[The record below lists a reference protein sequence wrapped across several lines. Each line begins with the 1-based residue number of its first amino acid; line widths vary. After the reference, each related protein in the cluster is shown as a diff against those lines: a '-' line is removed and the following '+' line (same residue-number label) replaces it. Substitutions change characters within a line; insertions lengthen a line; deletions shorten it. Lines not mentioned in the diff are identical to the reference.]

1 MLYSRFYQLN
11 TLPTSS
17 TQVGVAIFGLF
28 AKLQPEV
35 PRSPEG
41 STNGYW
47 QHHSAEW
54 EAKMEEYPSKQVT
67 ENLDDP
73 PNSRLFAV
81 TSRSITEDELRESFS
96 VFGEIQGVWVVKDK
110 QTKESK
116 GISYVKF
123 AKSSQACLAMEEM
136 HGKVLVD
143 GTKPIKVFIAQSRSS
158 TRHRDVEDEELTR
171 IFVMIPKTF
180 TEEDLKNT
188 FKEYGDIEYC
198 VIIKNKTTGES
209 KGLGY
214 VRYYKP
220 SQAALAIENCDK
232 SYRAILAEPRT
243 KAAATEEYTGGSARG
258 EYMGGGGGGG
268 GGSDSMNQYAFPL
281 ADPGN
286 YPVMDYRSG
295 DFTRCL
301 MMSTRAALSQEQ
313 IFALFDIIPGMEY
326 CELQRDA
333 YGMSKGHALI
343 RYSNLGSAVY
353 AKEKLNGFEYPPGN
367 RLAVNFVDDG
377 EERSSPVGRMA
388 MQFVATQM
396 MSAVWNGPSSSQV
409 MKSPGFSAVSPMSRV
424 QTDVSLPP
432 LKKLAP
438 PDSKAK
444 ERLFVVFSP
453 SPLPLDVLEDVFCRF
468 GSLIEVHLVPGRKVG
483 YMKYADKQCADEAM
497 AVLHGRVV
505 NGVKMKVML
514 ADPPREESHKR
525 PRTY

>member
-1 MLYSRFYQLN
+1 
-11 TLPTSS
+11 
-17 TQVGVAIFGLF
+17 
-28 AKLQPEV
+28 
-35 PRSPEG
+35 
-41 STNGYW
+41 
-47 QHHSAEW
+47 
-54 EAKMEEYPSKQVT
+54 MEEFPSKQAT

-73 PNSRLFAV
+73 PNSRLFVV

-96 VFGEIQGVWVVKDK
+96 GFGDIQGVWVVKDK

-123 AKSSQACLAMEEM
+123 SKSSQACLAMEEM
-136 HGKVLVD
+136 HGKVLVE

-180 TEEDLKNT
+180 SEEDLKNT

-198 VIIKNKTTGES
+198 VIIKNKFTGES

-220 SQAALAIENCDK
+220 SQAANAIENCDK
-232 SYRAILAEPRT
+232 TYRAILAEPRT
-243 KAAATEEYTGGSARG
+243 KATVTEDYSGGGGGGGR
-258 EYMGGGGGGG
+258 GGGGGGG
-268 GGSDSMNQYAFPL
+268 GGDYLIGGDNMNQYSFPM

-286 YPVMDYRSG
+286 YQVMDYRSG

-301 MMSTRAALSQEQ
+301 MISTRAALTQEQ
-313 IFALFDIIPGMEY
+313 IFALFDLIPGMEY

-377 EERSSPVGRMA
+377 EDRSSPVGRMA
-388 MQFVATQM
+388 MQFVAAQM
-396 MSAVWNGPSSSQV
+396 MSAVWNGPSTSQV
-409 MKSPGFSAVSPMSRV
+409 MKPPNFPAVSQMSRI

-453 SPLPLDVLEDVFCRF
+453 SPLPPDVLEDVFCRY

-483 YMKYADKQCADEAM
+483 YMKYADKQCADDAM
-497 AVLHGRVV
+497 AALHGRVV

>member
-1 MLYSRFYQLN
+1 
-11 TLPTSS
+11 
-17 TQVGVAIFGLF
+17 
-28 AKLQPEV
+28 
-35 PRSPEG
+35 
-41 STNGYW
+41 
-47 QHHSAEW
+47 
-54 EAKMEEYPSKQVT
+54 MEECPSKQVT
-67 ENLDDP
+67 ENTDEP
-73 PNSRLFAV
+73 PNSRLFVV
-81 TSRSITEDELRESFS
+81 TSRCITEDVFRESFS
-96 VFGEIQGVWVVKDK
+96 VFGDVQGVWVVKDK

-116 GISYVKF
+116 GICYVKF

-136 HGKVLVD
+136 HGKVLVE

-180 TEEDLKNT
+180 SEEDLKNT
-188 FKEYGDIEYC
+188 FKEYGDIEFC
-198 VIIKNKTTGES
+198 VIIKNKFTGES

-232 SYRAILAEPRT
+232 TYRAILAEPRT
-243 KAAATEEYTGGSARG
+243 KASATEDYTPGAARSD
-258 EYMGGGGGGG
+258 YMGGT
-268 GGSDSMNQYAFPL
+268 DSMNQYSFPMG
-281 ADPGN
+281 DPGN

-301 MMSTRAALSQEQ
+301 MMSTRVALTQEQ

-333 YGMSKGHALI
+333 YGLSKGHALI

-353 AKEKLNGFEYPPGN
+353 AKEKMNGFEYPPGN
-367 RLAVNFVDDG
+367 RLTITFIDDG
-377 EERSSPVGRMA
+377 EDRSSPVGRMA
-388 MQFVATQM
+388 MQFVAAQM
-396 MSAVWNGPSSSQV
+396 MSAVWNGPSTSQV
-409 MKSPGFSAVSPMSRV
+409 MKPPGFSALPQVSRI
-424 QTDVSLPP
+424 QTDVNLPP

-438 PDSKAK
+438 PDSKTK

-453 SPLPLDVLEDVFCRF
+453 SPLPPDVLEDVFCRF
-468 GSLIEVHLVPGRKVG
+468 GTLIEVHLVPGRKVG

-497 AVLHGRVV
+497 AALHGRVV

>member
-1 MLYSRFYQLN
+1 
-11 TLPTSS
+11 
-17 TQVGVAIFGLF
+17 
-28 AKLQPEV
+28 
-35 PRSPEG
+35 
-41 STNGYW
+41 
-47 QHHSAEW
+47 
-54 EAKMEEYPSKQVT
+54 MEEYPTKQVS

-73 PNSRLFAV
+73 PNSRLFVVASRCV
-81 TSRSITEDELRESFS
+81 TEEELRESFS
-96 VFGEIQGVWVVKDK
+96 RFGDIQGVWVVKDK

-116 GISYVKF
+116 GICYVKF
-123 AKSSQACLAMEEM
+123 ARSSQACLAMEEM
-136 HGKVLVD
+136 HGKVLLE
-143 GTKPIKVFIAQSRSS
+143 GNKPIKVFIAQSRNS

-180 TEEDLKNT
+180 TEEDLKDT

-198 VIIKNKTTGES
+198 VIIKNKLTGES

-232 SYRAILAEPRT
+232 TYRAILAEPRS
-243 KAAATEEYTGGSARG
+243 KANTSEDYT
-258 EYMGGGGGGG
+258 GGGGGGG
-268 GGSDSMNQYAFPL
+268 NRGDYANSAESMNQYALPM
-281 ADPGN
+281 ADHGN
-286 YPVMDYRSG
+286 YNPNVMDYRSG
-295 DFTRCL
+295 DYSRSV
-301 MMSTRAALSQEQ
+301 MMSTRAALTQEQ

-326 CELQRDA
+326 CELQRDS

-343 RYSNLGSAVY
+343 RYGNLGSAVY

-367 RLAVNFVDDG
+367 RLVVTFFDDG
-377 EERSSPVGRMA
+377 EDRSSPVGRMA
-388 MQFVATQM
+388 MQFVAAQM
-396 MSAVWNGPSSSQV
+396 MSSGWNGAPSSQM
-409 MKSPGFSAVSPMSRV
+409 MKPPSYSPVSPVSRI
-424 QTDVSLPP
+424 QTDASLPP
-432 LKKLAP
+432 MKKLAP
-438 PDSKAK
+438 PDSKSK

-453 SPLPLDVLEDVFCRF
+453 NPLPLDVLEDIFCRF

-483 YMKYADKQCADEAM
+483 YMKYADKQCADEAL

>member
-1 MLYSRFYQLN
+1 
-11 TLPTSS
+11 
-17 TQVGVAIFGLF
+17 
-28 AKLQPEV
+28 
-35 PRSPEG
+35 
-41 STNGYW
+41 
-47 QHHSAEW
+47 
-54 EAKMEEYPSKQVT
+54 MEEYPTKQVS

-73 PNSRLFAV
+73 PNSRLFVV
-81 TSRSITEDELRESFS
+81 TSRSITEDELKDSFT
-96 VFGEIQGVWVVKDK
+96 VFGDVQGVWVVKDK

-116 GISYVKF
+116 GVAYVKF

-136 HGKVLVD
+136 HGKVVVE
-143 GTKPIKVFIAQSRSS
+143 GTKPVKVFIAQSRSS

-180 TEEDLKNT
+180 SEDDLKNT

-198 VIIKNKTTGES
+198 VIIKNKFTGES

-232 SYRAILAEPRT
+232 TYRAILAEPRS
-243 KAAATEEYTGGSARG
+243 KASATEEYSGTAARG
-258 EYMGGGGGGG
+258 DYIGGGEQ
-268 GGSDSMNQYAFPL
+268 MNQYAVPMG
-281 ADPGN
+281 DPGN
-286 YPVMDYRSG
+286 YQVMDYRSG

-301 MMSTRAALSQEQ
+301 MMSTRAALTQEQ
-313 IFALFDIIPGMEY
+313 IFSLFDLVPGMEY

-353 AKEKLNGFEYPPGN
+353 ARDKLNGFEYPPGN

-377 EERSSPVGRMA
+377 EDRSSPVGRMA
-388 MQFVATQM
+388 MQFVAAQM
-396 MSAVWNGPSSSQV
+396 LSAVWNGPSTSQV
-409 MKSPGFSAVSPMSRV
+409 MKPPGFPAPSPMPRI
-424 QTDVSLPP
+424 QTDVNLPP
-432 LKKLAP
+432 PKKLAP
-438 PDSKAK
+438 LDSQSK

-453 SPLPLDVLEDVFCRF
+453 SPLPMEVLEDVFCRF

-497 AVLHGRVV
+497 AALHGRVV
-505 NGVKMKVML
+505 NGVRMKVML

-525 PRTY
+525 LRTY

>member
-1 MLYSRFYQLN
+1 
-11 TLPTSS
+11 
-17 TQVGVAIFGLF
+17 
-28 AKLQPEV
+28 
-35 PRSPEG
+35 
-41 STNGYW
+41 
-47 QHHSAEW
+47 
-54 EAKMEEYPSKQVT
+54 MEEYPSKQPT

-81 TSRSITEDELRESFS
+81 TSRSITEDQLRESFS
-96 VFGEIQGVWVVKDK
+96 VFGDIQGVWVVKDK

-116 GISYVKF
+116 GICYVKF
-123 AKSSQACLAMEEM
+123 AKSSQACLAMEDM
-136 HGKVLVD
+136 HGKVLTE

-180 TEEDLKNT
+180 SEEDLKDT

-232 SYRAILAEPRT
+232 TYRAILAEPRS
-243 KAAATEEYTGGSARG
+243 KASAAEDYTNASSRG
-258 EYMGGGGGGG
+258 EYIGGGG
-268 GGSDSMNQYAFPL
+268 DAMNQYAFPM
-281 ADPGN
+281 ADPGS
-286 YPVMDYRSG
+286 YQVMDYRSG

-301 MMSTRAALSQEQ
+301 MMSTRAALTQEQ
-313 IFALFDIIPGMEY
+313 IFALFDLIPGMEY

-377 EERSSPVGRMA
+377 EDRSSPVGRMA
-388 MQFVATQM
+388 MQFVAAQM
-396 MSAVWNGPSSSQV
+396 MSAVWNGPSTSQV
-409 MKSPGFSAVSPMSRV
+409 MKPSGFSAVSPVSRI

-438 PDSKAK
+438 PDSKTK

-525 PRTY
+525 LRTY

>member
-1 MLYSRFYQLN
+1 
-11 TLPTSS
+11 
-17 TQVGVAIFGLF
+17 
-28 AKLQPEV
+28 
-35 PRSPEG
+35 
-41 STNGYW
+41 
-47 QHHSAEW
+47 
-54 EAKMEEYPSKQVT
+54 MEEYPTNTTKQAT

-73 PNSRLFAV
+73 PNSRLFV
-81 TSRSITEDELRESFS
+81 VSSRSTTEDELRESFS
-96 VFGEIQGVWVVKDK
+96 VFGDIQGVWVVKDK

-116 GISYVKF
+116 GICYVKF

-136 HGKVLVD
+136 HGKVLVE
-143 GTKPIKVFIAQSRSS
+143 GSKPVKVFIAQSRSS

-171 IFVMIPKTF
+171 IFVMIPKAF
-180 TEEDLKNT
+180 SEEDLKNT

-198 VIIKNKTTGES
+198 VIIKNKFTGES

-220 SQAALAIENCDK
+220 SQAAIAIENCDK
-232 SYRAILAEPRT
+232 TYRAILAEPRS
-243 KAAATEEYTGGSARG
+243 KATVTEDYSAGARG
-258 EYMGGGGGGG
+258 EYV
-268 GGSDSMNQYAFPL
+268 GSNIDTTNQYAFPMG
-281 ADPGN
+281 DPVN
-286 YPVMDYRSG
+286 YQPMDYRSS
-295 DFTRCL
+295 DMTRCL

-353 AKEKLNGFEYPPGN
+353 AKEKLNCFEYPPGN
-367 RLAVNFVDDG
+367 RLVVNYVDDG
-377 EERSSPVGRMA
+377 EDRSSPVGRMA

-396 MSAVWNGPSSSQV
+396 MSSVWNGPSSSQ
-409 MKSPGFSAVSPMSRV
+409 SFAPVSPMSRV

-453 SPLPLDVLEDVFCRF
+453 SPLPPDVLEDVFCRY

-483 YMKYADKQCADEAM
+483 YMKYADKQCADDAM
-497 AVLHGRVV
+497 AALHGRVV

>member
-1 MLYSRFYQLN
+1 
-11 TLPTSS
+11 
-17 TQVGVAIFGLF
+17 
-28 AKLQPEV
+28 
-35 PRSPEG
+35 
-41 STNGYW
+41 
-47 QHHSAEW
+47 
-54 EAKMEEYPSKQVT
+54 MEEYPSKQAT

-73 PNSRLFAV
+73 PNSRLFVV
-81 TSRSITEDELRESFS
+81 TSRSITEDALRESFS
-96 VFGEIQGVWVVKDK
+96 VFGDIQGVWVVKDK

-116 GISYVKF
+116 GIAYVKF
-123 AKSSQACLAMEEM
+123 SKSSQACLAMEEM
-136 HGKVLVD
+136 HGKVLME
-143 GTKPIKVFIAQSRSS
+143 GTKPVKVFIAQSRSS

-180 TEEDLKNT
+180 SEEDLKDT

-198 VIIKNKTTGES
+198 VIIKNKFTGES

-232 SYRAILAEPRT
+232 TYRAILAEPRT
-243 KAAATEEYTGGSARG
+243 KAAATEDYTSGSSRG
-258 EYMGGGGGGG
+258 DYI
-268 GGSDSMNQYAFPL
+268 GGSDSMNQYAFPM

-286 YPVMDYRSG
+286 FPVMDYRCG
-295 DFTRCL
+295 DITRCL
-301 MMSTRAALSQEQ
+301 MMSTRAALTQEQ

-343 RYSNLGSAVY
+343 RYSNLGSALY

-377 EERSSPVGRMA
+377 EERGSPVGRMA
-388 MQFVATQM
+388 MQFVAAQM
-396 MSAVWNGPSSSQV
+396 MTAVWNGPSTSQV
-409 MKSPGFSAVSPMSRV
+409 MKPPGFSTVSTLPRI

-432 LKKLAP
+432 PKKLAP

-453 SPLPLDVLEDVFCRF
+453 SPLPPDVLEDVFCRF

>member
-1 MLYSRFYQLN
+1 
-11 TLPTSS
+11 
-17 TQVGVAIFGLF
+17 
-28 AKLQPEV
+28 
-35 PRSPEG
+35 
-41 STNGYW
+41 
-47 QHHSAEW
+47 
-54 EAKMEEYPSKQVT
+54 MEEYPASANTKQT

-81 TSRSITEDELRESFS
+81 TSRSITEDDIRESFS
-96 VFGEIQGVWVVKDK
+96 VFGEVQGVWVVKDK

-116 GISYVKF
+116 GIAYVKF
-123 AKSSQACLAMEEM
+123 SKSSHACLAMEEM
-136 HGKVLVD
+136 HGKVVLE

-158 TRHRDVEDEELTR
+158 TKHRDVEDEELTR
-171 IFVMIPKTF
+171 IFVMIPKSF
-180 TEEDLKNT
+180 SEEDLKNT

-220 SQAALAIENCDK
+220 SQAAIAIENCDK

-243 KAAATEEYTGGSARG
+243 KNTAQEDYSGGAPRG
-258 EYMGGGGGGG
+258 DYMGGGGGGG
-268 GGSDSMNQYAFPL
+268 GGGCNDPNQYAFPM

-286 YPVMDYRSG
+286 YQSMDYRSSGGGGGGGSG

-301 MMSTRAALSQEQ
+301 MLSTRAALTQEQ
-313 IFALFDIIPGMEY
+313 IFALFDLIPCMEY
-326 CELQRDA
+326 CELQRDS

-343 RYSNLGSAVY
+343 RYGNLGSAVY

-367 RLAVNFVDDG
+367 RLVVNFVDDG
-377 EERSSPVGRMA
+377 EDRGSPVGRMA

-396 MSAVWNGPSSSQV
+396 MSAPWNAPSSSQG
-409 MKSPGFSAVSPMSRV
+409 MKPPNFSVSSMPRI

-438 PDSKAK
+438 PESKTK

-453 SPLPLDVLEDVFCRF
+453 SPLPPDVLEDVFCRF

-483 YMKYADKQCADEAM
+483 YMKYAEKQSADDAM
-497 AVLHGRVV
+497 ALLHGQVI

-525 PRTY
+525 ARTY

>member
-1 MLYSRFYQLN
+1 
-11 TLPTSS
+11 
-17 TQVGVAIFGLF
+17 
-28 AKLQPEV
+28 
-35 PRSPEG
+35 
-41 STNGYW
+41 
-47 QHHSAEW
+47 
-54 EAKMEEYPSKQVT
+54 MEEYPKQP

-73 PNSRLFAV
+73 PNSRLFVV

-96 VFGEIQGVWVVKDK
+96 VFGDIHGVWVVKDK

-116 GISYVKF
+116 GICYVKF

-136 HGKVLVD
+136 HGKVLMD

-180 TEEDLKNT
+180 SEEDLKDT

-198 VIIKNKTTGES
+198 VIIKNKATGES

-220 SQAALAIENCDK
+220 SQAAVAIENCDK
-232 SYRAILAEPRT
+232 TYRAILAEPRT
-243 KAAATEEYTGGSARG
+243 KTAAPEEYSAGAPRG
-258 EYMGGGGGGG
+258 DYMGGGA
-268 GGSDSMNQYAFPL
+268 DMNQYAFHM
-281 ADPGN
+281 ADHGN
-286 YPVMDYRSG
+286 YPVNMDYRSGDRLGDRPG

-301 MMSTRAALSQEQ
+301 MISTRATLTQEQ

-326 CELQRDA
+326 CELQRDS
-333 YGMSKGHALI
+333 YGLSKGHALI

-377 EERSSPVGRMA
+377 EDRSSPVGRMA

-396 MSAVWNGPSSSQV
+396 MSSAWNGHSSSQG
-409 MKSPGFSAVSPMSRV
+409 MKPSYPAVAPMPRV
-424 QTDVSLPP
+424 QTDVNLPP

-453 SPLPLDVLEDVFCRF
+453 APLPPDVLEDVFCRF

-483 YMKYADKQCADEAM
+483 YMKYADKQCADDAL
-497 AVLHGRVV
+497 AALHGRVV

>member
-1 MLYSRFYQLN
+1 
-11 TLPTSS
+11 
-17 TQVGVAIFGLF
+17 
-28 AKLQPEV
+28 
-35 PRSPEG
+35 
-41 STNGYW
+41 
-47 QHHSAEW
+47 
-54 EAKMEEYPSKQVT
+54 MEECPAKQT
-67 ENLDDP
+67 PESLDDP

-81 TSRSITEDELRESFS
+81 TSRCITEDELRDSFS
-96 VFGEIQGVWVVKDK
+96 KFGDVQGVWVVKDK

-116 GISYVKF
+116 GICYVKF
-123 AKSSQACLAMEEM
+123 SKSSQACLAMEEM

-158 TRHRDVEDEELTR
+158 TKHRDVEDEELTR

-198 VIIKNKTTGES
+198 VIIKNKFTGES

-243 KAAATEEYTGGSARG
+243 KNNTSEDYSGGGSRG
-258 EYMGGGGGGG
+258 EYTP
-268 GGSDSMNQYAFPL
+268 SLESMNQYSFPM
-281 ADPGN
+281 PEPMN
-286 YPVMDYRSG
+286 YGVLDYRSN
-295 DFTRCL
+295 DFTRSL
-301 MMSTRAALSQEQ
+301 MMSTRAALTQEQ

-326 CELQRDA
+326 CELQRDS

-367 RLAVNFVDDG
+367 RLVINFFDDG
-377 EERSSPVGRMA
+377 EDRSSPVGRMA
-388 MQFVATQM
+388 MQFVAAQM
-396 MSAVWNGPSSSQV
+396 MSTVWNGASTSQM
-409 MKSPGFSAVSPMSRV
+409 MKPPVYPPVAQMSRI
-424 QTDVSLPP
+424 QTDVNLPS

-438 PDSKAK
+438 PDSKPK

-453 SPLPLDVLEDVFCRF
+453 SPLPPDVLEDVFCRF

-497 AVLHGRVV
+497 AALNGRIV

>member
-1 MLYSRFYQLN
+1 
-11 TLPTSS
+11 
-17 TQVGVAIFGLF
+17 
-28 AKLQPEV
+28 
-35 PRSPEG
+35 
-41 STNGYW
+41 
-47 QHHSAEW
+47 
-54 EAKMEEYPSKQVT
+54 MEEFPSKQST

-73 PNSRLFAV
+73 PNSRLFVV
-81 TSRSITEDELRESFS
+81 TSRSITEEELRESFS
-96 VFGEIQGVWVVKDK
+96 VFGDIQGVWVVKDK

-116 GISYVKF
+116 GIAYVKF
-123 AKSSQACLAMEEM
+123 SKSSQACLAMEEM
-136 HGKVLVD
+136 HGKVLVE
-143 GTKPIKVFIAQSRSS
+143 GTKPVKVFIAQSRSS

-180 TEEDLKNT
+180 SEEDLKNT
-188 FKEYGDIEYC
+188 FKEYGEIEYC
-198 VIIKNKTTGES
+198 VIIKNKFTGES

-232 SYRAILAEPRT
+232 TYRAILAEPRS
-243 KAAATEEYTGGSARG
+243 KAASTEDYAGGAARVD
-258 EYMGGGGGGG
+258 Y
-268 GGSDSMNQYAFPL
+268 S

-286 YPVMDYRSG
+286 YQVIDYRSG
-295 DFTRCL
+295 EFTRCL
-301 MMSTRAALSQEQ
+301 MMSTRAALTQEQ
-313 IFALFDIIPGMEY
+313 IFSLFDIVPGMEY

-333 YGMSKGHALI
+333 YGMTKGHALI

-377 EERSSPVGRMA
+377 EDRSSPVGRMA
-388 MQFVATQM
+388 MQFVAAQM
-396 MSAVWNGPSSSQV
+396 MNAVWNGPSSSQV
-409 MKSPGFSAVSPMSRV
+409 MKPPGFSTVSPMPRI

-453 SPLPLDVLEDVFCRF
+453 SPLPLDVLEDVFCRY

-483 YMKYADKQCADEAM
+483 YMKYADKQCADDAM
-497 AVLHGRVV
+497 AALHGRIV
-505 NGVKMKVML
+505 NGGHLTKGSGDCCHDTMT
-514 ADPPREESHKR
+514 P
-525 PRTY
+525 

>member
-1 MLYSRFYQLN
+1 
-11 TLPTSS
+11 
-17 TQVGVAIFGLF
+17 
-28 AKLQPEV
+28 
-35 PRSPEG
+35 
-41 STNGYW
+41 
-47 QHHSAEW
+47 
-54 EAKMEEYPSKQVT
+54 MEEYQSKQVP

-96 VFGEIQGVWVVKDK
+96 VFGDIQGVWVVKDK

-136 HGKVLVD
+136 HGKVLME

-158 TRHRDVEDEELTR
+158 NRHRDVEDEELTR

-180 TEEDLKNT
+180 SEEDLKDT

-198 VIIKNKTTGES
+198 VIIKNKFTGES

-232 SYRAILAEPRT
+232 TYRAILAEPRT
-243 KAAATEEYTGGSARG
+243 KAAATDEYS
-258 EYMGGGGGGG
+258 GGGGGGRADYVP
-268 GGSDSMNQYAFPL
+268 SADSMNQYALPM

-301 MMSTRAALSQEQ
+301 MMSTRAALTQEQ
-313 IFALFDIIPGMEY
+313 IFALFDLIPGMEY

-377 EERSSPVGRMA
+377 EDRSSPVGRMA

-396 MSAVWNGPSSSQV
+396 MSAVWNGPSTSQV
-409 MKSPGFSAVSPMSRV
+409 MKPPGFSPVSQMSRI
-424 QTDVSLPP
+424 QTDVNLPP

-438 PDSKAK
+438 PDSKSK

-453 SPLPLDVLEDVFCRF
+453 SPLPPDVLEDVFCRF

-497 AVLHGRVV
+497 AALHGRVV

-525 PRTY
+525 PRNF

>member
-1 MLYSRFYQLN
+1 
-11 TLPTSS
+11 
-17 TQVGVAIFGLF
+17 
-28 AKLQPEV
+28 
-35 PRSPEG
+35 
-41 STNGYW
+41 
-47 QHHSAEW
+47 
-54 EAKMEEYPSKQVT
+54 MEENAAKQAT

-73 PNSRLFAV
+73 PNSRLFVV
-81 TSRSITEDELRESFS
+81 TSRSITEDELRDNFA
-96 VFGEIQGVWVVKDK
+96 VFGDVQGVWVVKDK

-180 TEEDLKNT
+180 SEEDLKNT

-198 VIIKNKTTGES
+198 VIIKNKFTGES

-220 SQAALAIENCDK
+220 SQAAVAIENCDK
-232 SYRAILAEPRT
+232 AYRAILAEPRT
-243 KAAATEEYTGGSARG
+243 KSSATEDYSGGAGRG
-258 EYMGGGGGGG
+258 EYAGGGGGGG
-268 GGSDSMNQYAFPL
+268 GGDSMNQYAFPMG
-281 ADPGN
+281 DPSN
-286 YPVMDYRSG
+286 YQQADYRSG

-301 MMSTRAALSQEQ
+301 MMSTRAALTQEQ
-313 IFALFDIIPGMEY
+313 IFALFDLIPGMEY

-377 EERSSPVGRMA
+377 EDRSGPVGRMA
-388 MQFVATQM
+388 MQFVAAQM

-409 MKSPGFSAVSPMSRV
+409 MKPPGFPASSMPRI

-438 PDSKAK
+438 PDSKSK

-453 SPLPLDVLEDVFCRF
+453 SPLPLDVLEDVFCRY

-497 AVLHGRVV
+497 AALHGRMV

>member
-1 MLYSRFYQLN
+1 
-11 TLPTSS
+11 
-17 TQVGVAIFGLF
+17 
-28 AKLQPEV
+28 
-35 PRSPEG
+35 
-41 STNGYW
+41 
-47 QHHSAEW
+47 
-54 EAKMEEYPSKQVT
+54 MEDYPSKQSP

-73 PNSRLFAV
+73 PNSRLFVV

-96 VFGEIQGVWVVKDK
+96 VFGDIQGVWVVKDK

-116 GISYVKF
+116 GIAYVKF
-123 AKSSQACLAMEEM
+123 SKSSQACLAMEEM
-136 HGKVLVD
+136 HGKVLVE

-180 TEEDLKNT
+180 SEEDLKKI
-188 FKEYGDIEYC
+188 FKEYGEIEYC
-198 VIIKNKTTGES
+198 VIIKNKFTGES

-220 SQAALAIENCDK
+220 SEAALAIENCDK
-232 SYRAILAEPRT
+232 TYRAILAEPRS
-243 KAAATEEYTGGSARG
+243 KAASTEDYSGGAARVD
-258 EYMGGGGGGG
+258 YS
-268 GGSDSMNQYAFPL
+268 GGSDSMNQYAFPM

-286 YPVMDYRSG
+286 YLVMDYRSG

-301 MMSTRAALSQEQ
+301 MMSTRAALTQEQ

-377 EERSSPVGRMA
+377 EDRTSPVGRMA
-388 MQFVATQM
+388 LQFVAAQM

-409 MKSPGFSAVSPMSRV
+409 MKPPGFSTVSPMPRI
-424 QTDVSLPP
+424 QTDVNLPP

-483 YMKYADKQCADEAM
+483 YMKYADKQCADDAM
-497 AVLHGRVV
+497 AALHSRIV